1 MKNEGLDGV
10 VICDPVIAAR
20 ADGLATRPPTTSA
33 PANAVAT
40 TNLIRATREQEGRGP
55 IGAPSTS
62 ASCFLGAAGVRAAVA
77 ARVAAAGADHPP
89 TAAGAF
95 DRVLPAVEEGRLAGR
110 RRLARLGRR
119 RLGAAAARVALGEPR
134 LHLGGEDPGLL
145 LLLGGEE
152 RLAE

>member
-1 MKNEGLDGV
+1 MKNDGLDGV

-20 ADGLATRPPTTSA
+20 ADGLTTRPPRTSA
-33 PANAVAT
+33 PASAVAA
-40 TNLIRATREQEGRGP
+40 TNLILAMREQQGRGL

-89 TAAGAF
+89 AAAGAL

-110 RRLARLGRR
+110 RRLARLARR
-119 RLGAAAARVALGEPR
+119 RLGVAAGGVALGEPC
-134 LHLGGEDPGLL
+134 LHLGGE
-145 LLLGGEE
+145 
-152 RLAE
+152 